1 MNLFSGEDYVWRNS
15 VGPEVPC
22 PWLLHHQP
30 HAAQQDYQGTR
41 RWVVQSSQE
50 CIQRFWPKYVII
62 IYHHRWSILSSR
74 NKITNVTGP
83 NLEKYYSISCC
94 WVVWWWPGASVGKI
108 SRGALAHVLRLNREL
123 SPWFVIFSDCL
134 QLWTILSA
142 NWNLKKRF
150 CDGNMF
156 STKRGARFPC
166 PQQRIQE
173 FFRGG
178 LASKTIWLE
187 I

>member
-62 IYHHRWSILSSR
+62 IYHHRSSILSSR

-94 WVVWWWPGASVGKI
+94 WVFWWWHLHWVVFEWKGLVIGRAWNCYKCGYINVMTNCIMSLNKNFKLMTKI
-108 SRGALAHVLRLNREL
+108 WKVFFN
-123 SPWFVIFSDCL
+123 FS
-134 QLWTILSA
+134 
-142 NWNLKKRF
+142 
-150 CDGNMF
+150 
-156 STKRGARFPC
+156 
-166 PQQRIQE
+166 
-173 FFRGG
+173 
-178 LASKTIWLE
+178 
-187 I
+187 

>member
-62 IYHHRWSILSSR
+62 IYHHRSSILSSR

-108 SRGALAHVLRLNREL
+108 SRWALAHVLRLNRENFLHGL
-123 SPWFVIFSDCL
+123 SFSLTVFSFEPFCP
-134 QLWTILSA
+134 QIEI
-142 NWNLKKRF
+142 LKKGSAMAICSPPKGGPVSPVPSSVSR
-150 CDGNMF
+150 NF
-156 STKRGARFPC
+156 SGGA
-166 PQQRIQE
+166 
-173 FFRGG
+173 
-178 LASKTIWLE
+178 
-187 I
+187 